1 MSKLNDIT
9 RFQSV
14 FGHFV
19 AIDQNAVSA
28 FEVTNSN
35 ALAGRNELGVAAR
48 QERVEIVQLTR
59 RVAAD
64 DDRPDEQQFA
74 FRAAVSDKKLPD
86 NHGRTASNASSI
98 SAELW

>member
-1 MSKLNDIT
+1 MSKLNDIP

-19 AIDQNAVSA
+19 AIDQNAVTA

-35 ALAGRNELGVAAR
+35 ALAGRNELGVATR

-64 DDRPDEQQFA
+64 HDRSHEEQFA
-74 FRAAVSDKKLPD
+74 FGPSVADEELSH
-86 NHGRTASNASSI
+86 NHGRTACKAKSI